1 MEYDIIVI
9 GSGPGGYVAAVRAA
23 QAGKRTAIVEREA
36 LGGVCLNWGCI
47 PTKALLK
54 SASVYHYVKNA
65 AAYGIDIEG
74 EAKADIS
81 KIVARS
87 RGVAETMSKGI
98 DFLMKKNKI
107 DVLRGHGSI
116 ESKGV
121 VAVENEEG
129 RTLYEADH
137 IILATGARPRQMPF
151 IPVDGE
157 KIITSREA
165 LVIKELPES
174 IVVIGSGAIG
184 SEFAFLFAQ
193 LGVKVTIVEYLPNL
207 MPLED
212 EEVSK
217 TMERAF
223 RKMRTTVYTGT
234 TVKAAR
240 VNDDGRCEVD
250 IEGKK
255 GAETLVADMVL
266 AAVGIKTNTE
276 NIGLEK
282 VGIELERDKI
292 KVDEHYQTAV
302 EGIYAIGDLIPTP
315 ALAHVA
321 SAEAIHCIDAIC
333 GRSPQPVDYSTIPSC
348 VYTSP
353 EVASVGLTEKQA
365 AEKGIEL
372 KVGRFQFTASGK
384 AAAAGERDGFVKL
397 LFDAATDKLV
407 GAHFVGMN
415 VTEMIAEP
423 TVAKALGA
431 TAEVLAHT
439 IHPHPTMNEAVMEAA
454 EAALGHAIHG

>member
-1 MEYDIIVI
+1 MKYDIIVI

-121 VAVENEEG
+121 VVVENEEG

-223 RKMRTTVYTGT
+223 RKMRATVYTGT

-240 VNDDGRCEVD
+240 VNDEGRCEVD

-397 LFDAATDKLV
+397 LFDAATDKLI